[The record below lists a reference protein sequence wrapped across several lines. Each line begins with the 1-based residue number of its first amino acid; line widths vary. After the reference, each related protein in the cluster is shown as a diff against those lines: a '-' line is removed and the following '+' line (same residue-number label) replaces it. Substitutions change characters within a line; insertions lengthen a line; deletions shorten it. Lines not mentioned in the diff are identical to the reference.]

1 MRFADF
7 FAGIG
12 LAAMGLERAGWRCV
26 FANDSDPRKQAM
38 FAANFDASRYLVKDV
53 HDLRGDQVPE
63 IQLAWASFPC
73 TDLSLAGEREGLN
86 GKESGTLWGFLRV
99 LEEMRRIGKAPRL
112 IVLENVV
119 GWLTSHKGAD
129 FRAAIAALN
138 VGGYRCD
145 VLVIDAVHFVP
156 QSRPRL
162 FVVGLRGESTS
173 MEPLAR
179 WGAFEPNAIRPKAVV
194 EYMAAHPQLNWGLI
208 PLPTPPSR
216 AQSLG
221 ELLEDVPEGSPY
233 WWSQER
239 VTRLLSQM
247 SRRHRLT
254 VEEAM
259 RGKRTKM
266 ATVYRRVRPTGA
278 MAEVRGDGIAGC
290 LRTPRGGSSRQIVL
304 FMGHGAIRIRF
315 MTPREYARLQGVSD
329 AYRITVSD
337 GQALFGFGDAVCVPA
352 VEWLARHALNPLAA
366 ETMMARRRVAEV
378 AAG

>member
-1 MRFADF
+1 
-7 FAGIG
+7 
-12 LAAMGLERAGWRCV
+12 
-26 FANDSDPRKQAM
+26 M